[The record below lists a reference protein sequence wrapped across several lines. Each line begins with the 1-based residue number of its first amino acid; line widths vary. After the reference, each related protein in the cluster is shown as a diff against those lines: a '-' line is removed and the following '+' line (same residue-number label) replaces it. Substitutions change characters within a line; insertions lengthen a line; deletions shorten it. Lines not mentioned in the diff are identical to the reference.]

1 VNTASFMREYS
12 NFGWLGLFLG
22 CMMISFVLSMIQS
35 LFVNDWKSMLALMG
49 MPIILLSSTNVMTIF
64 FSGGGALTIL
74 LYVVYRSHWM
84 KMKGEG

>member
-1 VNTASFMREYS
+1 
-12 NFGWLGLFLG
+12 
-22 CMMISFVLSMIQS
+22 
-35 LFVNDWKSMLALMG
+35 VNDWKSMLALMG